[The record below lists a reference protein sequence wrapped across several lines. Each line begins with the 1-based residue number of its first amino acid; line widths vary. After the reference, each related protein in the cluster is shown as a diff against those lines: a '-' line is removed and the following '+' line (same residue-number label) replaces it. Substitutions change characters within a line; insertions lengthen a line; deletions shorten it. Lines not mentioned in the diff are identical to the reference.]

1 MEIIIRKISNI
12 LSLILIY
19 CIAGAFYFNYKG
31 FEIVFPDRNSPK
43 FEIIFHEQVAQA
55 NEHGPITLQ
64 ENMAVNVSTKYAL
77 GSADAPLTLY
87 EYSSL
92 TCPHCADFHLE
103 VMPQLVRDYVD
114 TGLLRV
120 VFVNF
125 PLDRN
130 AMKAAMLSEC
140 MTYENYFGF
149 LNQLFDT
156 QRSWWMDTDNDQL
169 FRYAAEY
176 GLGYGEAVSCIADE
190 KMAHEII
197 TNRQEAVTRL
207 KMQGTPAFLFSGRDG
222 NEIFYGMV
230 KYQELK
236 DYLDNRLAK
245 LNTLVD

>member
-1 MEIIIRKISNI
+1 MEDIIRKISNI

-19 CIAGAFYFNYKG
+19 CVAGAIYFNYKG
-31 FEIVFPDRNSPK
+31 FEIVFPDQNSQK
-43 FEIIFHEQVAQA
+43 FEIIFHEQVAEA
-55 NEHGPITLQ
+55 NEHGPVTLQ

-77 GSADAPLTLY
+77 GSSEAPLTLY

-92 TCPHCADFHLE
+92 TCPHCADFHLD

-120 VFVNF
+120 IFVNF

-149 LNQLFDT
+149 LNRLFDT
-156 QRSWWMDTDNDQL
+156 QRSWWMDNDNDQL
-169 FRYAAEY
+169 FRFAAEY
-176 GLGYGEAVSCIADE
+176 GLGYGEAVSCISNE
-190 KMAHEII
+190 TMAHEIVA
-197 TNRQEAVTRL
+197 NRQEAVTRL

-236 DYLDNRLAK
+236 EYLDNRLAK
-245 LNTLVD
+245 LGI